1 MKGIAS
7 SVNNDGGVSNVNDKE
22 EVVEVRREKTVAA
35 KIKAFEA
42 LVNAGDTQKPA
53 NWWLGQRNNEEYIRE
68 SILFTSPVYSIKKK
82 APLTPIIDD
91 EDNTRDLPL
100 RFTNQILSNG
110 DPTISP
116 SFASVLN
123 QTLLSNATRRS
134 IPNGEFLTSGSYLT
148 MSSSF
153 ISKVTQED
161 ATSLRPK
168 VPKRPDKVPGLKINR
183 NNSLYEDSDA
193 IASHRNSLYS
203 NNNPL
208 PARLPRRLSNDS
220 LKYKTDDPGNC
231 ESNIYEE
238 IVFKFKATTVL
249 DERRA
254 SVSSTSSVPIP
265 LPEKNQM

>member
-7 SVNNDGGVSNVNDKE
+7 SVNNDDGVSNINDKE
-22 EVVEVRREKTVAA
+22 EAVEVRREKTVAA

-91 EDNTRDLPL
+91 EDKPL

-134 IPNGEFLTSGSYLT
+134 IPNGEFLTPGSYL
-148 MSSSF
+148 
-153 ISKVTQED
+153 TQED

-203 NNNPL
+203 DNNPL
-208 PARLPRRLSNDS
+208 PAPLPRRLSNDS